1 MLTSLLLLSLSLPA
15 SLFQRNA
22 RFRDAPALFSS
33 NMWKSP
39 LKPGKRGSL
48 LSDTH
53 GMSFLSR
60 AWSWIP
66 WRRSSM
72 RSFFGSKTRSL
83 SAPLRTQGPY
93 LVVKF
98 YDYDR
103 IG

>member
-1 MLTSLLLLSLSLPA
+1 ILSYSLLLSLTLSLPLA
-15 SLFQRNA
+15 FRNA
-22 RFRDAPALFSS
+22 RFRGAPALPSS

-48 LSDTH
+48 LSDTL

-72 RSFFGSKTRSL
+72 RSFFGSKTRRGALLHSVHT
-83 SAPLRTQGPY
+83 RTLPGGEI
-93 LVVKF
+93 L
-98 YDYDR
+98 
-103 IG
+103 